1 MVQHRQLTVVIMGSS
16 SPEIQ
21 PDIVKKMEL
30 GVAMLLAAQVRMVE
44 HRQLTVVIMGT
55 SSLEIQQPDIVKKMD
70 LGVAML
76 LAA

>member
-21 PDIVKKMEL
+21 PDIFK
-30 GVAMLLAAQVRMVE
+30 
-44 HRQLTVVIMGT
+44 
-55 SSLEIQQPDIVKKMD
+55 KKMD

>member
-1 MVQHRQLTVVIMGSS
+1 MVEHRQLTVVIMGSS

-21 PDIVKKMEL
+21 TDIAK
-30 GVAMLLAAQVRMVE
+30 
-44 HRQLTVVIMGT
+44 I
-55 SSLEIQQPDIVKKMD
+55 MD

>member
-1 MVQHRQLTVVIMGSS
+1 MVEHRQLTVVIMGSS

-21 PDIVKKMEL
+21 PDI
-30 GVAMLLAAQVRMVE
+30 A
-44 HRQLTVVIMGT
+44 
-55 SSLEIQQPDIVKKMD
+55 KKMD